1 MAGRIPEQVI
11 EEINRKVSIIDVI
24 GETVQLKRTGNR
36 YLGLCPF
43 HHEKT
48 PSFTVDPEKQL
59 FYCFGCQTGGNLFGY
74 LQKRDHLT
82 FVEAA
87 RVLAE
92 RAGIPIPE
100 DAMDEAD
107 AGRMQLRQQ
116 LYDACEAALLF
127 YQHQYHFHPEAKAA
141 RLYLIKR
148 ALEPDTI
155 DTFRLGYAPPE
166 WRLLADHLIQKGFSA
181 DVLEQ
186 AGLII
191 RQPSG
196 EGFYDRFRDRII
208 FPIFDYRNRCIGFG
222 GRVLSDEQP
231 KYLNSPQTAIFDKG
245 KNLYGI
251 HMLKNQHDLS
261 QIIVYEGYMDYISTW
276 QAGIHEGV
284 ASLGT
289 ALTMDQCRL
298 LKRYTEK
305 VILCY
310 DADSAGE
317 RATQRGMFLLR
328 KAGLN
333 VLIAQV
339 PGEKDPDDY
348 VRHNG
353 GESFQQ
359 VLNAA
364 LPMYHYFMEQLKK
377 KYDLQT
383 VEGKS
388 GYVREFASVLS
399 ESDSPVEI
407 DGYIRELARQLQ
419 ITENAIYRE
428 MKIGSRNDLA
438 SSDRKEGTAHS
449 ISEIKPSDVGKGSLG
464 NRFAEETLLRLAFNH
479 ARFGKLLTE
488 KVEITDFG
496 PTYQSFIAALWPLWQ
511 EEKLITITD
520 ITTMAEESI
529 SSLAAKLE
537 ISGETPEANSEKAF
551 DDCVSYLIVQRYRR
565 RLIELTKQF
574 EAMQPEGDM
583 EAMAIVLQQIQGLQ
597 RKLGRQR

>member
-11 EEINRKVSIIDVI
+11 EEINRKVSIIDLI
-24 GETVQLKRTGNR
+24 GETVQLKRVGNR

-87 RVLAE
+87 RLLAE
-92 RAGIPIPE
+92 RVGIPIPE

-116 LYDACEAALLF
+116 LYDACEAALVF

-141 RLYLIKR
+141 RQYLIKR

-166 WRLLADHLIQKGFSA
+166 WRLLADHLMQKGFST
-181 DVLEQ
+181 DILEQ
-186 AGLII
+186 AGLVI

-251 HMLKNQHDLS
+251 HMLKNQHDLA
-261 QIIVYEGYMDYISTW
+261 QIIVYEGYMDYITTW
-276 QAGIHEGV
+276 QGGIPQGV

-289 ALTMDQCRL
+289 ALTMDQCHL
-298 LKRYTEK
+298 LKRYTNQ

-317 RATQRGMFLLR
+317 RATQRGMLLLR
-328 KAGLN
+328 KAGLQ

-353 GESFQQ
+353 GEAFQQ
-359 VLNAA
+359 VLQAA
-364 LPMYHYFMEQLKK
+364 LPMYHYFMQQLKK
-377 KYDLQT
+377 KFDLQT
-383 VEGKS
+383 IEGKS
-388 GYVREFASVLS
+388 AYVREFASVLS

-407 DGYIRELARQLQ
+407 DGYVRELARQLQ

-428 MKIGSRNDLA
+428 MKISSRNDLA
-438 SSDRKEGTAHS
+438 NSDRKEGTPRP
-449 ISEIKPSDVGKGSLG
+449 IGEIKPSDVEKGLLG
-464 NRFAEETLLRLAFNH
+464 NRSAEETLLRLAFNQ

-488 KVEITDFG
+488 KIEIDDFG
-496 PTYQSFIAALWPLWQ
+496 PMYQPLITALWPLWRQ
-511 EEKLITITD
+511 GKFITIAD
-520 ITTMAEESI
+520 LAAMAEENT
-529 SSLAAKLE
+529 SSLAVKLE
-537 ISGETPEANSEKAF
+537 ISGEAPVTNSEKAF
-551 DDCVSYLIVQRYRR
+551 DDCAAYLIIQRYRR
-565 RLIELTKQF
+565 RLNELTQQF
-574 EAMQPEGDM
+574 EAMQPAGDM
-583 EAMAIVLQQIQGLQ
+583 EAMAIVLQQIQVLQ